1 MRSRDSYEGASIG
14 AEAIPGGLSE
24 INKTRHGLAGPTAS
38 APSLARKPP
47 FVGLIALVRI
57 WRRFRADRR

>member
-1 MRSRDSYEGASIG
+1 MPSRDSYEGASIG

-24 INKTRHGLAGPTAS
+24 INKTRHGFASSTTSTPRPTS
-38 APSLARKPP
+38 KPP

-57 WRRFRADRR
+57 WRRIRADRR